1 MQDQELGLDRT
12 VAASWAP
19 DDTWPTFSE
28 GVGGIADELGAH
40 TADAPPAAPLTGGPD
55 AGEIMDPAVASDDGI
70 DDGFTDD
77 LEPDGPPA
85 VEAVAAIE
93 GHPLHPAIV
102 PLPIGS
108 FVGAFLCDLAYLRTK
123 DRFWARGARILTGAG
138 LVTGA
143 IAGSL
148 GAIDFTGRREIRSHK
163 SAWVHAGGNLT
174 VMALGLVSEVIRAK
188 DERTAVARGA
198 LAISAVSAAILGV
211 TGWIGGELSYRERIG
226 VTTS

>member
-1 MQDQELGLDRT
+1 MQDNELGLDRT

-19 DDTWPTFSE
+19 DDTWPTLEDPVS
-28 GVGGIADELGAH
+28 DELGAH
-40 TADAPPAAPLTGGPD
+40 TADAPPPAPLTGAPD
-55 AGEIMDPAVASDDGI
+55 AGDVIDTAASFDDRPTGAR
-70 DDGFTDD
+70 
-77 LEPDGPPA
+77 EADGPPA

-108 FVGAFLCDLAYLRTK
+108 FVGAFLCDLAYLRTR
-123 DRFWARGARILTGAG
+123 DRFWARGARLLTGAG
-138 LVTGA
+138 LLTGA

-148 GAIDFTGRREIRSHK
+148 GAVDFTGRREIRSHK
-163 SAWVHAGGNLT
+163 AAWVHAGGNLT
-174 VMALGLVSEVIRAK
+174 VMALGIVSELIRAR

-198 LAISAVSAAILGV
+198 LAISAASAAILGV
-211 TGWIGGELSYRERIG
+211 TGWIGGELSYRDRIG

>member
-1 MQDQELGLDRT
+1 M
-12 VAASWAP
+12 
-19 DDTWPTFSE
+19 
-28 GVGGIADELGAH
+28 
-40 TADAPPAAPLTGGPD
+40 
-55 AGEIMDPAVASDDGI
+55 
-70 DDGFTDD
+70 
-77 LEPDGPPA
+77 
-85 VEAVAAIE
+85 
-93 GHPLHPAIV
+93 
-102 PLPIGS
+102 
-108 FVGAFLCDLAYLRTK
+108 GAFLCDLAYLRTK

>member
-1 MQDQELGLDRT
+1 MQDHELGMDRT

-19 DDTWPTFSE
+19 DDTWPAFTA
-28 GVGGIADELGAH
+28 GITGIADELGAH
-40 TADAPPAAPLTGGPD
+40 TAEAPPAAPLTGTPD
-55 AGEIMDPAVASDDGI
+55 AAEVMDVFVAV

-77 LEPDGPPA
+77 LEADGPPA

-108 FVGAFLCDLAYLRTK
+108 FVGAFLCDLAYVRTH
-123 DRFWARGARILTGAG
+123 DRFWARSARLLTGAG

-148 GAIDFTGRREIRSHK
+148 GAIDFTGRREIRSYPA
-163 SAWVHAGGNLT
+163 AWVHAGGNAA
-174 VMALGLVSEVIRAK
+174 VLGLGVVSEIIRAK
-188 DERTAVARGA
+188 DERGAVARGA
-198 LAISAVSAAILGV
+198 LAISAASVALLGL
-211 TGWIGGELSYRERIG
+211 TGWLGGELAFRARIG
-226 VTTS
+226 VARG